1 VGKSVAMGPHG
12 SPRCQC
18 IEINVGLA
26 EKGRDGVERIYVSQ
40 VMGTLQ
46 VLLKT
51 LINFHVLY
59 DGGNSSLCE
68 ELLAFQ

>member
-1 VGKSVAMGPHG
+1 VGKPEETGTHG

-26 EKGRDGVERIYVSQ
+26 EKGRDGMEWIYVAQ
-40 VMGTLQ
+40 VIGTLQ

-51 LINFHVLY
+51 AINFRVP
-59 DGGNSSLCE
+59 
-68 ELLAFQ
+68 